1 MGATRRMNHYDT
13 PGWQPYMVIA
23 LIGALIILVGV
34 VFQIAQVVVS
44 VVKRNSPAYKDVT
57 GDPWNGRTLEWATSS
72 PPPVYNFAVVPV
84 VHELDAFA
92 HMKERGRTRHAVED
106 YRDIHMPR
114 NTSAGLFVG
123 LFSLAVGF
131 ALVWHIW
138 WLAIAGLVGVI
149 VTLILRSYNNDI
161 DYTISAETVAGMDG
175 TPTRTPARTP
185 DLQEAL

>member
-1 MGATRRMNHYDT
+1 
-13 PGWQPYMVIA
+13 
-23 LIGALIILVGV
+23 V

-92 HMKERGRTRHAVED
+92 HVKERGRTRHARED

-114 NTSAGLFVG
+114 NASAALFVG
-123 LFSLAVGF
+123 LFSLAIGF
-131 ALVWHIW
+131 PLVWHIS
-138 WLAIAGLVGVI
+138 WLAIAGLLGVV
-149 VTLILRSYNNDI
+149 VTLILRSYNDDI
-161 DYTISAETVAGMDG
+161 DYIISAETVAGMDG
-175 TPTRTPARTP
+175 TPKPARTL